1 MKNHQKTWN
10 NYHKFADQRGEL
22 VAQIISQFTEIK
34 NKQILEIG
42 CGDGGTALKLAQLGT
57 KVTAIDIRSDLAE
70 KFKNTKIKFHCGSI
84 DDISFDN
91 IKFDIV
97 ILQDVL
103 EHVPDPE
110 ATIKK
115 IRTLLSK
122 TGLIYISTPN
132 RFSLL
137 NLFCDPHWNLPF
149 VALFSR
155 RWVRLFVK
163 DIFRKDRR
171 KREDWAA
178 LLSLFRLKK
187 IMNRNQLEIKFVNFY
202 VAKYLFQKP
211 KSIVCKPSH
220 IKLIYWMK
228 RSGLELLVEKNV
240 NDKFGFFNYLI
251 NPTWYIIAKLK

>member
-1 MKNHQKTWN
+1 MKNHQKTWD
-10 NYHKFADQRGEL
+10 NYHKFANQRGEL

-34 NKQILEIG
+34 NKQILDSG
-42 CGDGGTALKLAQLGT
+42 CGDGGTALKLAQLDT

-70 KFKNTKIKFHCGSI
+70 KFKNTKIKFYCGSI
-84 DDISFDN
+84 DDISFEN
-91 IKFDIV
+91 KKFDIV

-122 TGLIYISTPN
+122 TGIIYISTPN

-137 NLFCDPHWNLPF
+137 NAFSDPHWNLPV

-155 RWVRLFVK
+155 KWVKLFVK

-178 LLSLFRLKK
+178 LLSLFALKK
-187 IMNRNQLEIKFVNFY
+187 ILNRNHFEITFVNSFI
-202 VAKYLFQKP
+202 AKYLFKKP
-211 KSIVCKPSH
+211 EAIVCKPSH
-220 IKLIYWMK
+220 IELINLMK
-228 RSGLELLVEKNV
+228 RNGSHQWVEKNV
-240 NDKFGFFNYLI
+240 NDKFGFFNYFI